1 MTTNQESNVRARR
14 PALAVFT
21 GLLAAVAFIAP
32 LWAAEPDRASGLL
45 LLCGVG
51 AELVSSFRR
60 KTFSAQLSAWGSAG
74 ITLLLAIVLLSTG
87 WLAVTAIAIFL
98 AAPFALDA
106 LRHTRAASR
115 QALARQPFLRDVVW
129 TFANLAAVAGIAL
142 IGRYALNWVVAVA
155 AAIRLATVSVDLATE
170 PTYAES
176 DADESV
182 IADIGLDR
190 PERLAE
196 TGARLQEGEER
207 RVSADRTWIAALL
220 FVLFAIHVSRM
231 GFDKS
236 ALGILSPLV
245 AVIGD
250 VVVALALTY
259 FIIVPLRLF
268 ARRTTR
274 RVERAAWER
283 VLDAPPRHGLAA
295 WPSRVV
301 RWWLETRMRFA
312 IRLRAA
318 RYSLRSAFERGLQIG
333 LPLTA
338 VIVASV
344 PIWGMSWYFDTENWA
359 AGIWNSWAASRT
371 DTWRAA
377 MVRAVVAS
385 GRTTLDGRG
394 FSVTPPSFT
403 GTGPFSFI
411 VIGDTGEGDASQ
423 QVLKDSLLRAARAD
437 DVRFVVVSSDV
448 VYPTGAMKD
457 YESRFWL
464 PFKGVTKPVYAI
476 PGNHDWYDALEGF
489 VATFFEPDAARA
501 AMRARIAADGG
512 LSSTTDARIEEF
524 ITRAA
529 FLRRQYGVPTGVQD
543 APFFQV
549 QTPAFALI
557 AVDTG
562 VLRAIDPEQRT
573 WLRAALDASRGKMVM
588 AILGHPIFAGGHDV
602 ARGSPAF
609 MEVRDLLRAHG
620 VRVVM
625 AGDTHDL
632 EYYEEPVSGDTGPFT
647 VHHWVNGGGGAY
659 LSFGSALAWPTP
671 PDLATWAY
679 YPNHN
684 EVVEKIRTYTPWWKW
699 PAWVWTRSFGAWP
712 ASAEWLSAMF
722 DYNVAPFFQ
731 SFVVVTVDPAA
742 RQLTFRPW
750 GINGPLT
757 WKDLDRS
764 TPVTPPDVPPDR
776 EIEWVVTYPA
786 AMRY

>member
-1 MTTNQESNVRARR
+1 MKTHQGPNTRARK

-21 GLLAAVAFIAP
+21 GLLAAAAFMAP

-60 KTFSAQLSAWGSAG
+60 KTFAAQLSAWGGAG

-115 QALARQPFLRDVVW
+115 QVLARQPFLRDVVW

-155 AAIRLATVSVDLATE
+155 AAIRLATVSIDLATE
-170 PTYAES
+170 PTYSES

-196 TGARLQEGEER
+196 TGARLQATEEK
-207 RVSADRTWIAALL
+207 RVSADRSWIAALL

-259 FIIVPLRLF
+259 FVIVPLRLF

-274 RVERAAWER
+274 RVERTAWDH
-283 VLDAPPRHGLAA
+283 VLDAPARRGVAA
-295 WPSRVV
+295 WPSRAL

-312 IRLRAA
+312 IRLRSA

-371 DTWRAA
+371 DVWRAA
-377 MVRAVVAS
+377 MVKAVVSS
-385 GRTTLDGRG
+385 GGTTLDGRG
-394 FSVTPPSFT
+394 FTVAPDNFT
-403 GTGPFSFI
+403 GAEPFSFI

-423 QVLKDSLLRAARAD
+423 QVLKDSLLRAANAD
-437 DVRFVVVSSDV
+437 DVRFVVISSDV

-489 VATFFEPDAARA
+489 VATFFKPDAARL

-512 LSSTTDARIEEF
+512 VSSTTDARIEEF
-524 ITRAA
+524 ITRAG
-529 FLRRQYGVPTGVQD
+529 FLRQQYGVATGAQD
-543 APFFQV
+543 GPFFQV

-562 VLRAIDPEQRT
+562 VLRAIDREQMT

-602 ARGSPAF
+602 ARGSSEF

-632 EYYEEPVSGDTGPFT
+632 EYYEEPVTGESGPFV

-659 LSFGSALAWPTP
+659 LSFGSALAWPAK
-671 PDLATWAY
+671 PDVTTWAH
-679 YPNHN
+679 YPNHTD
-684 EVVEKIRTYTPWWKW
+684 VVGKIQNYTPWWKW

-731 SFVVVTVDPAA
+731 SFVVVTVDPAGH
-742 RQLTFRPW
+742 RLTIRPW
-750 GINGPLT
+750 GIHGPLT
-757 WKDLDRS
+757 WKDFDYAKS
-764 TPVTPPDVPPDR
+764 GTTADMPPDQP
-776 EIEWVVTYPA
+776 IEWVVPYA
-786 AMRY
+786 AVRY